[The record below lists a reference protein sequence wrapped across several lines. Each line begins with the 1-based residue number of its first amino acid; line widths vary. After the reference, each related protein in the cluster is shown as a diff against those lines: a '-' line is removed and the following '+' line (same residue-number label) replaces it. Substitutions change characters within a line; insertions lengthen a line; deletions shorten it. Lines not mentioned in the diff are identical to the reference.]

1 MKSPDTVAGYIASAA
16 KPARDMMKQ
25 IRAAIR
31 SAAPKAE
38 ESISYGMPFYAYRYP
53 GYRGR
58 LAYFG
63 AFANHVSLFI
73 VPRKVPADIA
83 AQLKRYKAAKATLQF
98 PLGSKV
104 PVGMIKKLV
113 KLRMKEID
121 SAG

>member
-1 MKSPDTVAGYIASAA
+1 MKSSMTVAAYIASA
-16 KPARDMMKQ
+16 PMQARAMMKQ

-31 SAAPKAE
+31 SAAPGAE
-38 ESISYGMPFYAYRYP
+38 ESISYGMPFYAYKYA
-53 GYRGR
+53 GYKGR

-63 AFANHVSLFI
+63 AFTKHVSLFI
-73 VPRKVPADIA
+73 IPRKVPSDMAG
-83 AQLKRYKAAKATLQF
+83 QLKRYKAEKATLRF

-121 SAG
+121 SGT

>member
-1 MKSPDTVAGYIASAA
+1 MKSSTTVAGYIASA
-16 KPARDMMKQ
+16 PLQARDMMKK
-25 IRAAIR
+25 IRVAIR
-31 SAAPKAE
+31 SAAPRAQ
-38 ESISYGMPFYAYRYP
+38 ESISYGMSFYAYKYP

-73 VPRKVPADIA
+73 IPRKVPADIA

-104 PVGMIKKLV
+104 PVGMIKKLL
-113 KLRMKEID
+113 KLRMREID
-121 SAG
+121 SGT